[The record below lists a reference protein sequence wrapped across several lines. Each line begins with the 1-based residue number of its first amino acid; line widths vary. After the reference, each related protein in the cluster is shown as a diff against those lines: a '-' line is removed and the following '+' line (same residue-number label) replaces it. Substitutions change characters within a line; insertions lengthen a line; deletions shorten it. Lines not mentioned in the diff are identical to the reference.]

1 MNNTSM
7 ISVNWALIKHE
18 FVSLWRNS
26 HDWLYPIGFFVL
38 VMLLFP
44 LAISIDP
51 ILLKQ
56 IAPGVIWVAA
66 LLAML
71 LGLESLFRDDY
82 LSGVLEQCLLSAY
95 PLAGLVFIKIGLRWL
110 ITIVPILFIAALM
123 GALLHLTP
131 HAIGILL
138 LTLALGTPILLL
150 LGAIGA
156 ALTVALPRS
165 GLLLG
170 VIILPLYIPVL
181 IFGAGAV
188 AQAEAG
194 VAVIGVLALLL
205 ALLIVATVVLPVVI
219 AAALKIGMSAS

>member
-1 MNNTSM
+1 MSNLSLMKINA
-7 ISVNWALIKHE
+7 ALMKHE
-18 FVSLWRNS
+18 WLALWRNS
-26 HDWLYPIGFFVL
+26 HDWLHPIGFFVL

-44 LAISIDP
+44 LAMSVDP
-51 ILLKQ
+51 VLLKQ
-56 IAPGVIWVAA
+56 IAPGIVWVAA
-66 LLAML
+66 LLATL
-71 LGLESLFRDDY
+71 LALESLFRDDY

-95 PLAGLVFIKIGLRWL
+95 PLAGLVFIKLSLRWL
-110 ITIVPILFIAALM
+110 ITIIPILLIAALM
-123 GALLHLTP
+123 GALLHLTQ

-138 LTLALGTPILLL
+138 ITLSLGTPILLL
-150 LGAIGA
+150 LGGIGA

-194 VAVIGVLALLL
+194 IAVMGILALLL
-205 ALLIVATVVLPVVI
+205 ALLIVAIVILPVVI
-219 AAALKIGMSAS
+219 AAALKIGMNAS